1 MLFVFLTQIFYGL
14 CFTINDDEKPPVTVA
29 LPNDQVSIMKQMIL
43 DKFGDPVYVG
53 FLIWEKM
60 ETLARKLTLLIIVS
74 LPMLYEVRNL
84 QNLIIFSILVKKNGL
99 CKALEV

>member
-1 MLFVFLTQIFYGL
+1 
-14 CFTINDDEKPPVTVA
+14 
-29 LPNDQVSIMKQMIL
+29 
-43 DKFGDPVYVG
+43 VYVG